1 MSSFKQKISTCL
13 WFDNRAEEAVKFYI
27 SIFKNSKITQT
38 LPGPD
43 GKPIALNFVLDG
55 TEFQALNGNPNFEF
69 TESTS
74 LSVNCATQAEV
85 DNLWNTLT
93 ANGGEESMCGW
104 LKDKYGLSWQIVPEG
119 IYELFTH
126 PDREKSNRAM
136 QAMMQ
141 MRKLDIAKLKA
152 AFNGQ

>member
-1 MSSFKQKISTCL
+1 MSKQKISTCL
-13 WFDNRAEEAVKFYI
+13 WFKNNAEEAVKFYT
-27 SIFKNSKITQT
+27 SVFKNSKITTT

-43 GKPIALNFVLDG
+43 GKAIALTFVLDG
-55 TEFQALNGNPNFEF
+55 TEFQALNGNANFEF

-74 LSVNCATQAEV
+74 LSVNCKTQAEV
-85 DNLWNTLT
+85 DELWKTLT

-119 IYELFTH
+119 IYELFTS
-126 PDREKSNRAM
+126 PDREKADRAM

-141 MRKLDIAKLKA
+141 MRKLDIGKLKA
-152 AFNGQ
+152 AFNG

>member
-1 MSSFKQKISTCL
+1 MVKQKISTCL
-13 WFDNRAEEAVKFYI
+13 WFNDNAEEAVKFYT
-27 SIFKNSKITQT
+27 SVFKNSKITT
-38 LPGPD
+38 VLPGPD
-43 GKPIALNFVLDG
+43 GKAIALNFVLDG

-74 LSVNCATQAEV
+74 LSVNCKTQAEV
-85 DNLWNTLT
+85 DELWSVLT

-119 IYELFTH
+119 IYELYTS
-126 PDREKSNRAM
+126 PDREKANRAM
-136 QAMMQ
+136 QAMMT
-141 MRKLDIAKLKA
+141 MRKLDIAKLRA